1 MTVSDAAGNSYVES
15 FNVYVEAVDDSPQL
29 SEFPSLVQVEHALE
43 TVIPFSWS
51 DVDSDDSYMTMTAN
65 RSWVDVDLT
74 AETLTLTAPTPGYTS
89 VLLSLCDATTCS
101 ERVLDLDVVSLPD
114 LVVTDLKIGDDA
126 NGVFEEVETVENG
139 QFLKAR
145 VYVGND
151 GFADAE
157 MVTIRCTVNGLTAD
171 IDMIATLAPG
181 EIAVAECSF
190 QAPLVGELMTVDAI
204 VDGGG
209 VIDERNDSNNER
221 EATVTL
227 TLPEETETEDVES
240 GVSTTTIYIGSLIAL
255 VLIVVAFTMF
265 APAKVKKYDGEAYY
279 GEPNSP
285 GFDEQG
291 KVIRKV
297 E

>member
-1 MTVSDAAGNSYVES
+1 
-15 FNVYVEAVDDSPQL
+15 
-29 SEFPSLVQVEHALE
+29 
-43 TVIPFSWS
+43 
-51 DVDSDDSYMTMTAN
+51 
-65 RSWVDVDLT
+65 
-74 AETLTLTAPTPGYTS
+74 
-89 VLLSLCDATTCS
+89 
-101 ERVLDLDVVSLPD
+101 
-114 LVVTDLKIGDDA
+114 
-126 NGVFEEVETVENG
+126 
-139 QFLKAR
+139 
-145 VYVGND
+145 
-151 GFADAE
+151 
-157 MVTIRCTVNGLTAD
+157 
-171 IDMIATLAPG
+171 
-181 EIAVAECSF
+181 
-190 QAPLVGELMTVDAI
+190 MTVDAI
-204 VDGGG
+204 VDGGD

-265 APAKVKKYDGEAYY
+265 APAKVKKYDGKAYY